1 MFVVRNAGVAG
12 ANLVVGWLNDCTAA
26 TALNPAGYQPI
37 MLYFAVL
44 SALGFACAIRT
55 SRSHRIDRHPVAPMQ
70 GFCSFRSKSRWNQ
83 KPIKS
88 VSLLV

>member
-37 MLYFAVL
+37 MLYFGVL
-44 SALGFACAIRT
+44 SALGFACAVRT
-55 SRSHRIDRHPVAPMQ
+55 SRSHESTNTR
-70 GFCSFRSKSRWNQ
+70 
-83 KPIKS
+83 
-88 VSLLV
+88 